1 MDWQLQVVQSAV
13 SEVLGSSDYTS
24 LDVAG
29 EVDDWDVGS
38 YLYVVEVLVDLDVSN
53 PAVVPRED
61 IDAVGQGFVV
71 VDGLRLGRD
80 IDLMLR

>member
-1 MDWQLQVVQSAV
+1 MDWQLQVVQPGV
-13 SEVLGSSDYTS
+13 FEVLGSSDYTS
-24 LDVAG
+24 LDVVD
-29 EVDDWDVGS
+29 EVDDWDVDS

-53 PAVVPRED
+53 HVVVTKED

-71 VDGLRLGRD
+71 FDGLRLGRD